1 MIYNIFTDPHLG
13 TSRAMHTTPASSKRL
28 QRKLFDA
35 AYNALHPGHQNI
47 VVGDLFDKSSN
58 PEAVIL
64 QGLAIAQNAYVLAG
78 NHDEANRD
86 GAVTSLSLIAEAC
99 PGQVIEVP
107 RASEAY
113 FYQEDNAYFVPHHPS
128 QELFLQALSKAHDH
142 AEERLQTYDSS
153 RLIRPH
159 QILFVHCN
167 RGEMPQ
173 QDDSTLVISLEL
185 EDKLTQVFSRVFYG
199 HVHGSDSNKVSG
211 DKVLSKG
218 VVLGNTHPTSFGDI
232 SNKYSYTYDQITDEL
247 TRHLIWYKADHY
259 VKISVTDEELPVGE
273 FQFVEVTGMASRQD
287 AAEFM
292 QRAWETYPDAYAIRN
307 NCTYIE
313 EAAAQIE
320 EVNLDDLP
328 TEIEKSLHGSDLLEL
343 FKEIKEQVCN

>member
-35 AYNALHPGHQNI
+35 AYAALHPGHQNI

-86 GAVTSLSLIAEAC
+86 GVVTSLSLISEAC
-99 PGQVIEVP
+99 PGQVIEAP
-107 RASEAY
+107 SASAVY
-113 FYQEDNAYFVPHHPS
+113 FYKEGDAYFVPHHAS
-128 QELFLQALSKAHDH
+128 QELFLEAL
-142 AEERLQTYDSS
+142 AEAVDEAAARMEAYESANLHT
-153 RLIRPH
+153 PH

-185 EDKLTQVFSRVFYG
+185 EDQLTKVFSRVFYG

-232 SNKYSYTYDQITDEL
+232 SDKYRYTYDLKTDTLIRHKIWCKATRFTQL
-247 TRHLIWYKADHY
+247 TLG
-259 VKISVTDEELPVGE
+259 SELPEGS
-273 FQFVEVTGMASRQD
+273 FDFVEIIGNGTRQEVSD
-287 AAEFM
+287 YLQQVWAA
-292 QRAWETYPDAYAIRN
+292 YPEAYAIRN
-307 NCTYIE
+307 NCE
-313 EAAAQIE
+313 FAHAEDVMVE
-320 EVNLDDLP
+320 DVNLEDLP
-328 TEIEKSLHGSDLLEL
+328 STIERDLAGTDMLPL
-343 FKEIKEQVCN
+343 FKEIRNKICS